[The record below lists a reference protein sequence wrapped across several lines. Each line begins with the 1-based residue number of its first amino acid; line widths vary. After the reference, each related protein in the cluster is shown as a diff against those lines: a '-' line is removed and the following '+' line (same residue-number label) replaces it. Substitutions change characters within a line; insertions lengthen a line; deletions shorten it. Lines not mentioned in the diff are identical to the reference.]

1 MKFSVSEKRLLWI
14 MMGVASILIFFI
26 VLRCF
31 VQPTHPTID
40 TAHVINLDR
49 DTKKL
54 ETFMK
59 QPYIPD
65 TLEVVRWRATY
76 GKDLN
81 VNEMCSAGIG
91 GAMFVSGKG
100 AYTDYLKDL
109 RNLGAIGCFL
119 SHRSLLQH
127 LASTDVPDSA
137 GHLILEDDAQFS
149 SDFLNGQHTWN
160 KIRTTIPTDWD
171 MVFIGIVYPKGKHI
185 EPGVMKLESNFI
197 VKDGDGNYGTH
208 AYLVRH
214 GAIRTKILPWL
225 RHMVDTIDRQYNYKF
240 DEWNVYAVDPT
251 RININETLGSSIQA
265 M

>member
-1 MKFSVSEKRLLWI
+1 
-14 MMGVASILIFFI
+14 MGLVGILIFLI
-26 VLRCF
+26 VWRYRTTS
-31 VQPTHPTID
+31 THPTID

-49 DTKKL
+49 DTTKL
-54 ETFMK
+54 DTFMK
-59 QPYIPD
+59 QPHIPD
-65 TLEVVRWRATY
+65 TFEVVRWRATY
-76 GKDLN
+76 GKDLD

-100 AYTDYLKDL
+100 AYKDYLKDL

-127 LASTDVPDSA
+127 LASTDFPDSA
-137 GHLILEDDAQFS
+137 GHLILEDDAHFS

-171 MVFIGIVYPKGKHI
+171 MVYIGIVWPKGNYI
-185 EPGVMKLESNFI
+185 EPGVMKLDSNFI

-240 DEWNVYAVDPT
+240 NEWNVYAVHPT
-251 RININETLGSSIQA
+251 PIVINEELVSSIQA